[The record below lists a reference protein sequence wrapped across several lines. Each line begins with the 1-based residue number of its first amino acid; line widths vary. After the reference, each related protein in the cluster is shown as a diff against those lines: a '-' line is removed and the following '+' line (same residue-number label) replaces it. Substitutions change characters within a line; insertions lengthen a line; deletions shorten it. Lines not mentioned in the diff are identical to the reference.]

1 MAATDG
7 RAYLLADILPAI
19 GDDQP
24 DLWKKI
30 TRDLLARKDRCDSWR
45 LVLDFISNPPPTY
58 PMFNFKLLLSATGW
72 LRQIHL
78 DLRFATELFAPGEWD
93 PDIMEDFVN
102 LAAFTLELFRGKQK
116 AIGKIAAVCSDL
128 PEKEFSEEMPGG
140 RPTTRY
146 ESIIDDFRRWLPA
159 VNNDFRLLLKMLGY
173 DQRDKWDAANL
184 RWKLVGQGKISS
196 ASFTELLVRN
206 EVQRQQSRIVTRPQE
221 GFQHNTRDAPVPTPV
236 ICKSIF
242 FFCY

>member
-45 LVLDFISNPPPTY
+45 LELDFTSNPPPTE
-58 PMFNFKLLLSATGW
+58 PKFKFKLLLSATGW

-93 PDIMEDFVN
+93 PDILEDFVN

-116 AIGKIAAVCSDL
+116 AFGKIAAVCSDL

-159 VNNDFRLLLKMLGY
+159 VFFVFWFLLFL
-173 DQRDKWDAANL
+173 
-184 RWKLVGQGKISS
+184 
-196 ASFTELLVRN
+196 F
-206 EVQRQQSRIVTRPQE
+206 
-221 GFQHNTRDAPVPTPV
+221 GFVLCV
-236 ICKSIF
+236 FWVVVFLCWF
-242 FFCY
+242 